1 MRWSKEDVV
10 KAAGLFALGCAL
22 CGSLATPAAAQTDIP
37 PTAAQKQ
44 PGMSDMA
51 LVGYNDLQ
59 ARSAYQP
66 VIKKQGDRWIAYIGH
81 HGGTELN
88 PLNGEMEANGTSVLD
103 VTDPKNPKYLFH
115 IPGEAIKGG
124 GTPGGGG
131 SESGGAQMVRVCSG
145 SDLPHADKSK
155 FYLLRN
161 YGNTAQEMW
170 DVTNPAKPTRIAVIA
185 SGLRDTHKNWWECN
199 TGIAYLVSGV
209 PDWRTLRLAL
219 IYDLSN
225 PAKPVFIRTFGLPG
239 QQPGSTGPLP
249 GRMHGPISTG
259 PKGNRVYFAFESGG
273 SGIFEIVDRD
283 KLLNGPKE
291 PTEDNLRYPVIGRVD
306 LPPDMGSHTAFPLL
320 QMEIPEFAKQ
330 KIGKVK
336 DFLAVVAESGP
347 NECQEARQMLRIFD
361 ISTESMPIGVS
372 TWTVPEASGNFCD
385 KGGRYGTH
393 STNESFSPIYYKR
406 VLFVAHFSAGLRAL
420 DIRDPYHP
428 KEIAYYIPAITKNT
442 DKRCVGKGADEKCK
456 IAIQTNNVEVDDRGY
471 IYITD
476 RANTGLHILELTGP
490 ARQVADFS
498 QAGKPPVF

>member
-1 MRWSKEDVV
+1 LHRSKGYAL
-10 KAAGLFALGCAL
+10 KAAVLFALGCAL
-22 CGSLATPAAAQTDIP
+22 CGSLAWSTAAQTDIP
-37 PTAAQKQ
+37 PVAAQKL
-44 PGMSDMA
+44 PEMSNMA

-88 PLNGEMEANGTSVLD
+88 PMNGEMEANGTSVLD

-115 IPGEAIKGG
+115 IPGEAIKDG

-131 SESGGAQMVRVCSG
+131 SESGGAQMVRVCAG

-161 YGNTAQEMW
+161 YGNTSQEMW
-170 DVTNPAKPTRIAVIA
+170 DVTNPAKPTRVAVIA

-209 PDWRTLRLAL
+209 PDWRTLRLAM

-225 PAKPVFIRTFGLPG
+225 PAKPVFIRNFGLPG
-239 QQPGSTGPLP
+239 TQPGSTGPLP

-306 LPPDMGSHTAFPLL
+306 LPPDIGAHTAFPLL

-336 DFLAVVAESGP
+336 DFLAIVAESGP

-361 ISTESMPIGVS
+361 ISTESMPIGIS

-420 DIRDPYHP
+420 DVRDPYHP

>member
-1 MRWSKEDVV
+1 MRWSKEFGV
-10 KAAGLFALGCAL
+10 KAAGLFALGCVL
-22 CGSLATPAAAQTDIP
+22 CGSLARPAAAQTDIP
-37 PTAAQKQ
+37 PAAAQKQ
-44 PGMSDMA
+44 PEMSNMT

-115 IPGEAIKGG
+115 IPGEAVKGTV
-124 GTPGGGG
+124 TPGGGG
-131 SESGGAQMVRVCSG
+131 SESGGAQMVRACAG
-145 SDLPHADKSK
+145 SELPHADKSK

-170 DVTNPAKPTRIAVIA
+170 DVTNPAKPTRITVIA

-209 PDWRTLRLAL
+209 PDWRTLRLAM

-225 PAKPVFIRTFGLPG
+225 PAKPVFIRNFGLPG
-239 QQPGSTGPLP
+239 TQPGSTGPLP

-306 LPPDMGSHTAFPLL
+306 LPPDIGAHTAFPLL
-320 QMEIPEFAKQ
+320 QMEVPEFAKQ

-336 DFLAVVAESGP
+336 DFLAIVAESGP

-361 ISTESMPIGVS
+361 ISTESMPIGIS

-476 RANTGLHILELTGP
+476 RANTGLHILELTGA

-498 QAGKPPVF
+498 QAGKPPVY

>member
-1 MRWSKEDVV
+1 MRCRERVME
-10 KAAGLFALGCAL
+10 AAGLFVLGCAL
-22 CGSLATPAAAQTDIP
+22 SGSLAAPAAAQTNIP
-37 PTAAQKQ
+37 PLAAQKQ
-44 PGMSDMA
+44 PEMSNMA
-51 LVGYNDLQ
+51 LVGYNDLE

-81 HGGTELN
+81 HGGSALN
-88 PLNGEMEANGTSVLD
+88 PLNGEMEANGTSILD

-115 IPGEAIKGG
+115 IPGEAVKGAA
-124 GTPGGGG
+124 TPGGGG
-131 SESGGAQMVRVCSG
+131 SESGGAQMVRVCAG

-161 YGNTAQEMW
+161 FGNTAQEMW
-170 DVTNPAKPTRIAVIA
+170 DVTNPARPTRIAVIA
-185 SGLRDTHKNWWECN
+185 SGLRDTHKNWWECD
-199 TGIAYLVSGV
+199 TGIAYLVSGA

-239 QQPGSTGPLP
+239 QEPGSTGPLP
-249 GRMHGPISTG
+249 GRMHGPVSTG

-291 PTEDNLRYPVIGRVD
+291 PTEENLRYPVIARVD
-306 LPPDMGSHTAFPLL
+306 LPPDMGAHTAFPLL
-320 QMEIPEFAKQ
+320 QMPVAEFAKQ
-330 KIGKVK
+330 KLGKVK
-336 DFLAVVAESGP
+336 DFLAIVAESGP
-347 NECQEARQMLRIFD
+347 NECQEARQMLHIFD
-361 ISTESMPIGVS
+361 ISTESKPIGIS
-372 TWTVPEASGNFCD
+372 SWTVPEASGNFCD

-442 DKRCVGKGADEKCK
+442 DKRCVGKDADEKCK
-456 IAIQTNNVEVDDRGY
+456 IAIQTNNVDVDDRGY

-476 RANTGLHILELTGP
+476 RANTGLHVLELTGP

-498 QAGKPPVF
+498 QAGIPARP

>member
-1 MRWSKEDVV
+1 MRRSKGYAL
-10 KAAGLFALGCAL
+10 KAAVLFALGCAL
-22 CGSLATPAAAQTDIP
+22 CGSLAWSTAAQTDIP
-37 PTAAQKQ
+37 PAAAQKQ
-44 PGMSDMA
+44 PEMSNMA

-81 HGGTELN
+81 HGGAELN

-131 SESGGAQMVRVCSG
+131 SESGGAQMVRVCAG

-161 YGNTAQEMW
+161 YGNTSQEMW
-170 DVTNPAKPTRIAVIA
+170 DVTNPAKPARLAVIA

-306 LPPDMGSHTAFPLL
+306 LPPDMGAHTAFPLL

-330 KIGKVK
+330 KYGHVK
-336 DFLAVVAESGP
+336 DFLAIVAESGP
-347 NECQEARQMLRIFD
+347 NECQEARQMLHIFD
-361 ISTESMPIGVS
+361 ISTESKPIGIS
-372 TWTVPEASGNFCD
+372 SWTVPEASGNFCD

-393 STNESFSPIYYKR
+393 STNESFSPIFYKR

-442 DKRCVGKGADEKCK
+442 DKRCVGKDANEKCK

-476 RANTGLHILELTGP
+476 RANTGLHILELSGA

-498 QAGKPPVF
+498 QAGKPPVY

>member
-1 MRWSKEDVV
+1 
-10 KAAGLFALGCAL
+10 
-22 CGSLATPAAAQTDIP
+22 
-37 PTAAQKQ
+37 
-44 PGMSDMA
+44 MA

-115 IPGEAIKGG
+115 IPGEAVKGAA
-124 GTPGGGG
+124 TPGGGG
-131 SESGGAQMVRVCSG
+131 SESGGAQMVRACSG
-145 SDLPHADKSK
+145 SELPHADKSK

-170 DVTNPAKPTRIAVIA
+170 DVTNPAKPTRVAVIA

-209 PDWRTLRLAL
+209 PDWRTLRLAM

-225 PAKPVFIRTFGLPG
+225 PAKPVFIRNFGLPG
-239 QQPGSTGPLP
+239 TQPGSTGPLP

-306 LPPDMGSHTAFPLL
+306 LPPDIGAHTAFPML
-320 QMEIPEFAKQ
+320 QMEVPEFAKQ

-336 DFLAVVAESGP
+336 DFLAIVAESGP

-361 ISTESMPIGVS
+361 ITTESMPIGIS

-476 RANTGLHILELTGP
+476 RANTGLHILELTGA